1 MCASS
6 LTGASSGDRQYTHR
20 RMIEY
25 KLMRISLIIPTLNA
39 GPQIEDLL
47 GRISRQDVRPFEVI
61 VIDSSSSDDTVEA
74 AERSG
79 ARTVVIPRRAFNH
92 GKARNTAALK
102 AGGDVLVFMTQDAV
116 PLNNALL
123 ASLTAPLLHPDIA
136 AAYGRHVPGPGA
148 SPIETFARQFN
159 YPDSPSIKKMD
170 DIVRDGINRVIFSDV
185 CSAVKREAF
194 MEAGMFPEVRANEDM
209 LIALKLI
216 LLGYKVAYVPG
227 AEVLHSHDY
236 SLLRQFR
243 RYYNIGSSL
252 KRNPWVLKYA
262 PAEGEGLKFLAGQ
275 LRFILKERR
284 LLWLPYV
291 ILEAAAKYAGYRTGI
306 IAG

>member
-1 MCASS
+1 
-6 LTGASSGDRQYTHR
+6 
-20 RMIEY
+20 MIKY

-39 GPQIEDLL
+39 GRQIEDLL

-61 VIDSSSSDDTVEA
+61 VIDSSSSDNTVEA
-74 AERSG
+74 AERAG
-79 ARTVVIPRRAFNH
+79 AGTLVIPRRAFNH
-92 GKARNTAALK
+92 GKARNMAALK
-102 AGGDVLVFMTQDAV
+102 ARGDVLVFMTQDAV

-123 ASLTAPLLHPDIA
+123 ASLTAPLLQPDIA

-148 SPIETFARQFN
+148 SPPEIFARQFN
-159 YPDSPSIKKMD
+159 YPDSPSIKNMD
-170 DIVRDGINRVIFSDV
+170 DIVREGIRRVIFSDV

-194 MEAGMFPEVRANEDM
+194 IEAGMFPEVRANEDM

-216 LLGYKVAYVPG
+216 LLGYKVAYVPD

-262 PAEGEGLKFLAGQ
+262 PAEGEGLRFMAGQ
-275 LRFILKERR
+275 LRFILRERR